1 MTPLATAL
9 PAMTLL
15 QVTVALGLF
24 AISVLAPQL
33 GLSFAELGAINT
45 LLFVV
50 GALSAAAS
58 GELVRRLGDLP
69 TAAACALCVAL
80 AMLAAAAGGWGFW
93 IAALLIGLAFGP
105 ETPASTSVLSR
116 LCPPERRTLV
126 FSIRQTGNQIGAM
139 TGSLLLP
146 WLWTV
151 QPSLPFL
158 VVAAVAGA
166 SALLFARLQRR
177 PAFAGPVGVA
187 RPGRQALQ
195 RIVRTPALLA
205 LAIAILFYTALQ
217 MCVNAFLM
225 SHAVQVLALDV
236 PTAAG
241 AVATA
246 QGLGLVGRLFWGW
259 TGRRPGAS
267 APLLVMLG
275 IAMGLAAAAIGL
287 LDAKS
292 PHWAVYLVAALLGF
306 TASGWNGVF
315 VAEAARLAPPDEP
328 AAMTGGLLLFGY
340 GGLAVAPALFAG
352 LTALVGSAAAFAL
365 LGAACVGAALLLA
378 LRLRQAPGEAGT
390 IDA

>member
-1 MTPLATAL
+1 MTPLAAAL

-15 QVTVALGLF
+15 QVIVALGLF
-24 AISVLAPQL
+24 AISVLAPQI

-50 GALSAAAS
+50 GAFSAAAS
-58 GELVRRLGDLP
+58 GELVRRFGDLP
-69 TAAACALCVAL
+69 TAVGCALCIAL

-116 LCPPERRTLV
+116 LCPPDKRTLV
-126 FSIRQTGNQIGAM
+126 FSVRQTGNQIGAM

-151 QPSLPFL
+151 QPWLPF
-158 VVAAVAGA
+158 VAVAIAAAAAAQWFG
-166 SALLFARLQRR
+166 RMQRR

-187 RPGRQALQ
+187 RPGWQALR
-195 RIVRTPALLA
+195 RIVRTPILLA
-205 LAIAILFYTALQ
+205 LAIATLFFTALQ
-217 MCVNAFLM
+217 MCVNTFLM

-236 PTAAG
+236 PTAAWV
-241 AVATA
+241 VATA

-275 IAMGLAAAAIGL
+275 LAMGIAAASLPL
-287 LDAKS
+287 LD
-292 PHWAVYLVAALLGF
+292 PTTPTFAVFGLAALLGF

-315 VAEAARLAPPDEP
+315 VAESARRAPPDEP

-340 GGLAVAPALFAG
+340 GGLALAP
-352 LTALVGSAAAFAL
+352 AAFAAMTGVIGSGGAFRV
-365 LGAACVGAALLLA
+365 LGATCIVAALVLA
-378 LRLRQAPGEAGT
+378 VQLRRTRAEAGT
-390 IDA
+390 IDR